1 MVLFH
6 CLTVPIAESKIGLIQ
21 YPTSPTRAKILSL
34 RSSSRYSL
42 PRSFLKELSL
52 EQLDYL
58 RMHIIYKNRHRKQ
71 LYGVQSS
78 GLMVRRQMAVNWL
91 KSLKKY
97 RQCDV
102 QAQSSSRAK
111 GQKGSHFCFVVQR
124 YWSLEA
130 ESHHSTQIQISVNV
144 WLALTHPTAIAN
156 DNRLSQYPAKT
167 VSQKWESERLI
178 SHILSNRAAR

>member
-6 CLTVPIAESKIGLIQ
+6 CLTVPITESKIGLIQ

-34 RSSSRYSL
+34 RSSPRYSL

-78 GLMVRRQMAVNWL
+78 GLMVQRQMAVNWL
-91 KSLKKY
+91 KSLRKY

-111 GQKGSHFCFVVQR
+111 GQKGSHFCFVLQR
-124 YWSLEA
+124 YELITGSREPPF
-130 ESHHSTQIQISVNV
+130 HTN
-144 WLALTHPTAIAN
+144 T
-156 DNRLSQYPAKT
+156 DF
-167 VSQKWESERLI
+167 SERLTGI
-178 SHILSNRAAR
+178 NSPHSNSQR